1 MVNII
6 SLVFMELQKQI
17 LGKDEKTGLPMKKF
31 SLVTSLFLLVMILLR
46 PLPVQAKFP

>member
-6 SLVFMELQKQI
+6 SPVFMELQKQI